1 MLYQSNIFAII
12 PENDPEKN
20 IVNSIY
26 IWDDCKLIII
36 NMKSF
41 IIKCQCF

>member
-20 IVNSIY
+20 IVNSIF
-26 IWDDCKLIII
+26 IWDDCKLIKI
-36 NMKSF
+36 NVISHL
-41 IIKCQCF
+41 IECQCF